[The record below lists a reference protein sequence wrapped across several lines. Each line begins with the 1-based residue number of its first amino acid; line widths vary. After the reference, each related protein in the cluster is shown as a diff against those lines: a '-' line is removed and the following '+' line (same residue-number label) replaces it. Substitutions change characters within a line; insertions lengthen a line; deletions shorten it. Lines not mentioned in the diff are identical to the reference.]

1 MFIRKVYIQMDTLVN
16 LSRYISFILRHRPDT
31 IGLSLDK
38 HGYIDVQDL
47 INGINKNSVFN
58 IDLNILKF
66 IVETDNKKRY
76 SFSEDST
83 KIRANQGH
91 SVKVDLGLKE
101 VKPPSILYHGT
112 GEKYLESILKE
123 GLKSKSRMYVH
134 LSSDIDTAISVG
146 KRHGEPIVL
155 GIDAERMYKDE
166 YKFYLSEN
174 GIFLAESVPVKYIN
188 VACIEKQDD

>member
-1 MFIRKVYIQMDTLVN
+1 MNTLIS
-16 LSRYISFILRHRPDT
+16 LSRYISFILRHRPDA

-38 HGYIDVQDL
+38 HGYIDVQNL
-47 INGINKNSVFN
+47 INGIKENSDFY
-58 IDLNILKF
+58 IDLDILKF

-76 SFSEDST
+76 SFSEDGT

-101 VKPPSILYHGT
+101 VKPPSVLYHGT

-134 LSSDIDTAISVG
+134 LSSDVDTAISVG

-155 GIDAERMYKDE
+155 DIDAERMYEDE

-188 VACIEKQDD
+188 VACIEK

>member
-76 SFSEDST
+76 SFSEDGT

-188 VACIEKQDD
+188 VACIEK

>member
-47 INGINKNSVFN
+47 INGIKENNDFY
-58 IDLNILKF
+58 IDLDILKF

-76 SFSEDST
+76 SFSEDGT

-188 VACIEKQDD
+188 VACIEK

>member
-47 INGINKNSVFN
+47 INGIKENSDFY
-58 IDLNILKF
+58 IDLDILKF

-76 SFSEDST
+76 SFSEDGT

-101 VKPPSILYHGT
+101 VKPPSVLYHGT

-146 KRHGEPIVL
+146 KRHGEPIIL
-155 GIDAERMYKDE
+155 NIDTNKMLEDGH
-166 YKFYLSEN
+166 KFYLSEN

-188 VACIEKQDD
+188 VACIEK

>member
-1 MFIRKVYIQMDTLVN
+1 MFIRKVYKQMDTLVN

-47 INGINKNSVFN
+47 INGIKGNSDFY
-58 IDLNILKF
+58 IDLDILKF

-76 SFSEDST
+76 SFSEDGT

-101 VKPPSILYHGT
+101 VKPPSVLYHGT

-146 KRHGEPIVL
+146 KRHGEPVAL
-155 GIDAERMYKDE
+155 GIDAERMYEDE

-174 GIFLAESVPVKYIN
+174 GIFLTESIPVKYIN
-188 VACIEKQDD
+188 VACIEK

>member
-47 INGINKNSVFN
+47 INGIKENNDFY
-58 IDLNILKF
+58 IDLDILKF

-76 SFSEDST
+76 SFSEDGT

-134 LSSDIDTAISVG
+134 LFSDIDTAISVG

-188 VACIEKQDD
+188 VACIEK

>member
-47 INGINKNSVFN
+47 INGIKENNDFY
-58 IDLNILKF
+58 IDLDILKF

-76 SFSEDST
+76 SFSEDGT

-188 VACIEKQDD
+188 IACIEK

>member
-1 MFIRKVYIQMDTLVN
+1 M
-16 LSRYISFILRHRPDT
+16 
-31 IGLSLDK
+31 
-38 HGYIDVQDL
+38 
-47 INGINKNSVFN
+47 
-58 IDLNILKF
+58 
-66 IVETDNKKRY
+66 
-76 SFSEDST
+76 
-83 KIRANQGH
+83 
-91 SVKVDLGLKE
+91 
-101 VKPPSILYHGT
+101 YHGT

-188 VACIEKQDD
+188 VACIEK

>member
-76 SFSEDST
+76 SFSEDGT

-134 LSSDIDTAISVG
+134 LSSDIDTAINVG

-188 VACIEKQDD
+188 VACIEK

>member
-1 MFIRKVYIQMDTLVN
+1 MNTLIS
-16 LSRYISFILRHRPDT
+16 LSRYISFILRHRPDA

-38 HGYIDVQDL
+38 HGYIDVQNL
-47 INGINKNSVFN
+47 INGIKENSDFY
-58 IDLNILKF
+58 IDLDILKF

-76 SFSEDST
+76 SFSEDGT

-101 VKPPSILYHGT
+101 VKPPSVLYHGT

-134 LSSDIDTAISVG
+134 LSSDVDTAISVG
-146 KRHGEPIVL
+146 KRHGEPIIL
-155 GIDAERMYKDE
+155 NIDTNKMLEDGH
-166 YKFYLSEN
+166 KFYLSEN

-188 VACIEKQDD
+188 VACIEK

>member
-58 IDLNILKF
+58 IDLDILKF

-76 SFSEDST
+76 SFSEDGT

-112 GEKYLESILKE
+112 GEKYLDSILKE

-134 LSSDIDTAISVG
+134 LSSDVDTAISVG
-146 KRHGEPIVL
+146 KRHGEPIIL
-155 GIDAERMYKDE
+155 NIDTNKMLEDGH
-166 YKFYLSEN
+166 KFYLSEN
-174 GIFLAESVPVKYIN
+174 GIFLTESVPVEYLN
-188 VACIEKQDD
+188 VVCIEK